1 MKLTRCTGAAR
12 HTLLLC
18 VAVVLLFAAGSA
30 LAQPLETEPAQPPP
44 ELMGTGTEDPVLP
57 PATGE
62 PTGTDIPV
70 QDSGEAQGGE
80 EAAPPPGCLGSGGIE
95 SMIPLLGMIAI
106 IYFLIIRPQQKQQ
119 KRLRQM
125 REALSR
131 GDKIVTTGGI
141 HGVVVN
147 IKDDRIVVIKVADS
161 VKLEIDRDAIG
172 AVVTRGGGEEG

>member
-1 MKLTRCTGAAR
+1 MKLTCRIGAASSIFLLGAAIA
-12 HTLLLC
+12 LLL
-18 VAVVLLFAAGSA
+18 VAGTASA
-30 LAQPLETEPAQPPP
+30 QTAETEPVQPPP
-44 ELMGTGTEDPVLP
+44 ELTGTGAEDPVLP

-62 PTGTDIPV
+62 PTGADVPAQETGD
-70 QDSGEAQGGE
+70 AQGEE
-80 EAAPPPGCLGSGGIE
+80 EAPPPPGCLGSGGIE

-125 REALSR
+125 RQALSR

-147 IKDDRIVVIKVADS
+147 IKDDRTVVIKVADS
-161 VKLEIDRDAIG
+161 VKLEVDRDAIG
-172 AVVTRGGGEEG
+172 AVVTRGDGEEG